1 MINALTGRPGGGKS
15 YEAVAFHIIPALK
28 DGRKVI
34 TNVALNIPHFV
45 KIFGQDVID
54 ELLVVVDGD
63 LTNFGSRER
72 PFSKVEHYQ
81 DEWRNDKG
89 QAPLFVV
96 DEAHMSVGRNVNDA
110 VLEWYSMHRHYGADI
125 LLMTQN
131 LRKVHRD
138 IKDMV
143 EIHYYCVKNA
153 AMGSTKTYTRKV
165 KNGANGVDLNENVR
179 KYEAQY
185 FPFYQSHT
193 SSNKAVE
200 EAVAKDVKP
209 LWKHWTVWLGA
220 ILLILGPSMLIANGG
235 IFGDIGETQEESP
248 NTEPQTSSS
257 EEPATEEKT
266 EKKRRRPQDPLSDY
280 KLYASGEII
289 NVVFDKDN
297 RPVRNKTFKRVYIDV
312 YENDFKLFTMTNED
326 LIEMGYAFK
335 VLTDCVYQLTYQGA
349 ARLVVC
355 GDYEE
360 QAKQNDL
367 FAVTPFSG

>member
-28 DGRKVI
+28 DGRKVV
-34 TNVALNIPHFV
+34 TNVALNIDHFV
-45 KIFGQDVID
+45 KIFGQDVVD

-63 LTNFGSRER
+63 LTNFGSKER

-81 DEWRNDKG
+81 DEWRNEKG
-89 QAPLFVV
+89 QAPLYVI
-96 DEAHMSVGRNVNDA
+96 DEAHMSLGRNANDA
-110 VLEWYSMHRHYGADI
+110 ILEWYSMHRHSGADI
-125 LLMTQN
+125 ILMTQN

-153 AMGSTKTYTRKV
+153 AMGSNKTYTRKV

-179 KYEAQY
+179 KYEKQY

-209 LWKHWTVWLGA
+209 LWKHWTVWLAG
-220 ILLILGPSMLIANGG
+220 LLLFVGPAMLISNGG
-235 IFGDIGETQEESP
+235 LFGGFGEEQDQTEQPATQE
-248 NTEPQTSSS
+248 TRQTQSQTD
-257 EEPATEEKT
+257 ATQQ
-266 EKKRRRPQDPLSDY
+266 KKRRKPQDPLHEY
-280 KLYASGEII
+280 KLYASGET
-289 NVVFDKDN
+289 VHVFLDDQN
-297 RPVRNKTFKRVYIDV
+297 RPVKGKTFKRIYVDV
-312 YENDFKLFTMTNED
+312 YEDDFRLFTTTNED
-326 LIEMGYAFK
+326 LLEMGYAFK
-335 VLTDCVYQLTYQGA
+335 TLTECIYQLTYKDST
-349 ARLVVC
+349 RLVVC

-360 QAKQNDL
+360 QAKKNDFL
-367 FAVTPFSG
+367 ASSISF

>member
-28 DGRKVI
+28 EGRKVI

-45 KIFGQDVID
+45 YVFGQQTVD
-54 ELLVVVDGD
+54 ELLVVIDGELD
-63 LTNFGSRER
+63 NFGSNNR
-72 PFSKVEHYQ
+72 PFSSVEHYR
-81 DEWRNDKG
+81 DSWRNDKG
-89 QAPLFVV
+89 QAPLYVI
-96 DEAHMSVGRNVNDA
+96 DEAHMVLGRQVNTA

-153 AMGSTKTYTRKV
+153 AMGSKSTYTRKV
-165 KNGANGVDLNENVR
+165 KNGANGTDLNQNVR
-179 KYEAQY
+179 TYEKKY

-209 LWKHWTVWLGA
+209 IWKHWTVWLAA
-220 ILLILGPSMLIANGG
+220 ILLFGGPAMLIANGG
-235 IFGDIGETQEESP
+235 LFPDIDSTPPQPQQTQVDE
-248 NTEPQTSSS
+248 NTSLPTDKRE
-257 EEPATEEKT
+257 
-266 EKKRRRPQDPLSDY
+266 RRRKPNDPLSAY
-280 KLYASGEII
+280 KMYASGE
-289 NVVFDKDN
+289 VLHAMFDDDN
-297 RPVRNKTFKRVYIDV
+297 RPIRNKTFKLIYIDV
-312 YENDFKLFTMTNED
+312 FENDFKLFTTTNRD
-326 LIEMGYAFK
+326 LQEMGYVFRA
-335 VLTDCVYQLTYQGA
+335 LTDCVYQLTYEDST
-349 ARLVVC
+349 RLVVC

-367 FAVTPFSG
+367 FASTPFSN